1 MLRPPAN
8 RPLDNGALDYGNV
21 QISPPLS
28 ETVYSKKQ
36 FANGLRLL
44 TAPMPHARSVAVS
57 IYVGAGSRYETPVE
71 AGVSHFLEHLTFK
84 GTARRPEAQMISE
97 AIDGVGGIINAAT
110 DREYT
115 VFYAKVA
122 RQHLGLALDVLS
134 DLVQSPLL
142 DQTELEKERKVVL
155 EELASVADSPGQQ
168 VDLLLDELLWP
179 DQPLGIDVAGTKES
193 VRGLTRDLVVDY
205 VGRQYVPNN
214 MVVAV
219 AGNVEEDEVVSLL
232 EPTLGSMTAGEPQ
245 SWFPAQDGHGDPR
258 CALIYKR
265 TEQTHVQLGL
275 HALPL
280 VHPDRQALDLV
291 SVLFG
296 ESMSSRLFVELRE
309 RQGLC
314 YDVSSY
320 VTHFK
325 DTGSF
330 SVYAA
335 VDPANGSRAVAAL
348 INELRRLAEGIP
360 EEELH
365 KARELSKGRLLLRME
380 DTRAVSGWLGGQEIL
395 TGDILTPE
403 DVVAR
408 LDAITTEDMTRVVSD
423 VLHNDKLKLAVV
435 GPHRSDR
442 RFAGLLTP

>member
-1 MLRPPAN
+1 VL
-8 RPLDNGALDYGNV
+8 V
-21 QISPPLS
+21 SPPQS
-28 ETVYSKKQ
+28 ETVYSKRQ

-44 TAPMPHARSVAVS
+44 TAPMPHTRSVAIS

-84 GTARRPEAQMISE
+84 GTAKRPEAQMISE
-97 AIDGVGGIINAAT
+97 AIDGIGGIINAAT

-122 RQHLGLALDVLS
+122 RPHLELALDVLC
-134 DLVQSPLL
+134 DLVQAPLL
-142 DQTELEKERKVVL
+142 EQAELEKERKVVL

-168 VDLLLDELLWP
+168 VDLLLDALLWP
-179 DQPLGIDVAGTKES
+179 DQPLGIDVAGTKQS
-193 VRGLTRDLVVDY
+193 VTGLTRDMVVEY
-205 VGRQYVPNN
+205 VRHQYVPNN

-219 AGNVEEDEVVSLL
+219 AGSVEEEEVVSLL
-232 EPTLGSMTAGEPQ
+232 EPRLGAMSPGEPVD
-245 SWFPAQDGHGDPR
+245 WFPVVNGQPAPVSS
-258 CALIYKR
+258 LLYKR

-280 VHPDRQALDLV
+280 SHPDRHALDLI

-335 VDPANGSRAVAAL
+335 VDPANGARAVEAL
-348 INELRRLAEGIP
+348 LYELRRLADGIP

-395 TGDILTPE
+395 TGEILTPE

-408 LDAITTEDMTRVVSD
+408 LDAITTDDMTRVVRN
-423 VLHNDKLKLAVV
+423 LLGNDKLKLAIV

-442 RFAGLLTP
+442 RFASLLNP

>member
-1 MLRPPAN
+1 MPPHRP
-8 RPLDNGALDYGNV
+8 RPGRALDYWDV
-21 QISPPLS
+21 QVSPPQS
-28 ETVYSKKQ
+28 ETIYSKRQ
-36 FANGLRLL
+36 FANGLRLI
-44 TAPMPHARSVAVS
+44 TAPMPHTRSVAIS
-57 IYVGAGSRYETPVE
+57 IYVGAGSRYETPDE

-84 GTARRPEAQMISE
+84 GTAKRPEAQMISE

-122 RQHLGLALDVLS
+122 QPHLELALDVLC
-134 DLVQSPLL
+134 DLVKAPLL
-142 DQTELEKERKVVL
+142 EQAELDKERKVVL
-155 EELASVADSPGQQ
+155 EELSSVADSPGQQ

-193 VRGLTRDLVVDY
+193 VTGLTRDVVVDY
-205 VGRQYVPNN
+205 VRHQYVPNN
-214 MVVAV
+214 MVVAI
-219 AGNVEEDEVVSLL
+219 AGAVEEDEVVALL
-232 EPTLGSMTAGEPQ
+232 EPTLGSMAPGEPVG
-245 SWFPAQDGHGDPR
+245 WFPAIDVQAGPR
-258 CALIYKR
+258 CSLIYKR

-280 VHPDRQALDLV
+280 GHPDRHALDLV

-325 DTGSF
+325 DSGSF

-335 VDPANGSRAVAAL
+335 VDPSNGPRAVDAL
-348 INELRRLAEGIP
+348 VSEMRRLADDGVP

-395 TGDILTPE
+395 TGEIKTPE

-408 LDAITTEDMTRVVSD
+408 LDSITADDMTRVVRD
-423 VLHNDKLKLAVV
+423 VLRGDKLSLAVV

-442 RFAGLLTP
+442 RFASLLTL

>member
-1 MLRPPAN
+1 L
-8 RPLDNGALDYGNV
+8 
-21 QISPPLS
+21 QTSPPFS
-28 ETVYSKKQ
+28 ETLYSKRRY
-36 FANGLRLL
+36 ANGLRLI
-44 TAPMPHARSVAVS
+44 TSPMPHTRSVSIS
-57 IYVGAGSRYETPVE
+57 IYIGAGSRYETPPE
-71 AGVSHFLEHLTFK
+71 AGVSHFLEHLCFK
-84 GTARRPEAQMISE
+84 GTAKRPDAQIISE

-122 RQHLGLALDVLS
+122 APYMELALDVLC
-134 DLVQSPLL
+134 DLVQAPLL
-142 DQTELEKERKVVL
+142 EQSELEKERKVVL

-179 DQPLGIDVAGTKES
+179 DQPLGWDVAGTKES
-193 VRGLTRDLVVDY
+193 VSGLTRELVVDY
-205 VGRQYVPNN
+205 VRRQYVPNN

-219 AGNVEEDEVVSLL
+219 AGNIDEDEVASLI
-232 EPTLGSMTAGEPQ
+232 ETRLGAMPEGNPDP
-245 SWFPAQDGHGDPR
+245 WFPARNGQSAPR
-258 CALIYKR
+258 CQLMFKR
-265 TEQTHVQLGL
+265 TEQTHVALGL

-280 VHPDRQALDLV
+280 GHPDRNALDLI

-296 ESMSSRLFVELRE
+296 ESMSSRLFIELRE

-314 YDVSSY
+314 YDVNSY

-330 SVYAA
+330 GIYAA
-335 VDPANGSRAVAAL
+335 VDPSNGPKAVDAL
-348 INELRRLAEGIP
+348 MDELRRLETGGVP
-360 EEELH
+360 EEELN
-365 KARELSKGRLLLRME
+365 KARELAKGRLLLRME

-395 TGDILTPE
+395 MSEILSPE

-408 LDAITTEDMTRVVSD
+408 LDKVTPEDMTRVARD
-423 VLHNDKLKLAVV
+423 LLHTDKLNLAVV

-442 RFAGLLTP
+442 RFASLLTLGT

>member
-1 MLRPPAN
+1 M
-8 RPLDNGALDYGNV
+8 
-21 QISPPLS
+21 SPPFS
-28 ETVYSKKQ
+28 DTVYSKKQ

-44 TAPMPHARSVAVS
+44 TAPMPHTRSVAVS

-84 GTARRPEAQMISE
+84 GTAKRPDAQLISE

-122 RQHLGLALDVLS
+122 RQHLELALDVLS
-134 DLVQSPLL
+134 DLVQAPLL
-142 DQTELEKERKVVL
+142 DKIELEKERKVVL

-179 DQPLGIDVAGTKES
+179 DQPLGIDVAGTRES
-193 VRGLTRDLVVDY
+193 VRGLTREIVVDY

-232 EPTLGSMTAGEPQ
+232 EPRLGSMASGAPQ
-245 SWFPAQDGHGDPR
+245 SWFPARDGHGEPK

-280 VHPDRQALDLV
+280 DHPDRHALDLI

-335 VDPANGSRAVAAL
+335 VDPANGPKAVDAL
-348 INELRRLAEGIP
+348 ISELRRLAEGIP

-380 DTRAVSGWLGGQEIL
+380 DTRSVSGWLGGQEIL
-395 TGDILTPE
+395 TGKILTPE

-408 LDAITTEDMTRVVSD
+408 LDSITTDDLTRVVSD
-423 VLHNDKLKLAVV
+423 VLRNDKLKLAVV

-442 RFAGLLTP
+442 RFAALLSL